1 MITLAACS
9 TTGGTHAF
17 TPQAVDSDEAAIYF
31 YRPAAMANAIYS
43 PDLNV
48 NDEFKLSIKN
58 GQVSRLVLPPG
69 ETTIEIAADEHYS
82 DVNRLALNLIAGT
95 TYFIRVDT
103 ALKIENT
110 TVYEPYFR
118 SFSLVSVAD
127 EAAARE
133 IAECC
138 ADKSMKTKDTA
149 ESVSKILKTD
159 DSFSVDKTQNPF
171 SH

>member
-9 TTGGTHAF
+9 ATGGTHAF
-17 TPQAVDSDEAAIYF
+17 TPLTADSDQAAIYF

-43 PDLNV
+43 PDLHV
-48 NDEFKLSIKN
+48 NGEFKLSIKN

-69 ETTIEIAADEHYS
+69 ETTVEIAADEHYS
-82 DVNRLALNLIAGT
+82 EVNRLVLNLIAGT

-103 ALKIENT
+103 VLKIENSP
-110 TVYEPYFR
+110 VYEPYFR
-118 SFSLVSVAD
+118 SFSLVSIAD
-127 EAAARE
+127 ETAISE

-138 ADKSMKTKDTA
+138 ADKSIKAKDAA
-149 ESVSKILKTD
+149 ESAEKIIKTD
-159 DSFSVDKTQNPF
+159 DGFSVDKTQNPF